1 MTITQ
6 RPRRSA
12 LYLPASNARAIE
24 KARSLPCDVIIL
36 DLEDAVSPEMKATA
50 RAQAVQA
57 VTQGGFGHREVVI
70 RANSLDSPWGAED
83 LGAIANAGADAILLP
98 KVSSP
103 DSLIQARTA
112 LGSSNLALWA
122 MIETCEAVIRLDR
135 IVSTANDVGLAC
147 LIAGTN
153 DLAKEMRCRPGSNR
167 NPILSILTQIV
178 LAGRMAGLAVLD
190 GVSNVIDDEGL
201 IEAEC
206 AQALE
211 WGFDGKTLIHPMQ
224 IAPANRVFTP
234 PASEVAWAEAIV
246 AAFADPL
253 NGGKGAIRLDG
264 KMVELLHL
272 EEAQRTLAIAAL
284 CVSRDTAG

>member
-1 MTITQ
+1 M
-6 RPRRSA
+6 
-12 LYLPASNARAIE
+12 PASNMRAIE
-24 KARSLPCDVIIL
+24 KARTLACDVVIL
-36 DLEDAVSPEMKATA
+36 DLEDAVAPEMKATA
-50 RAQAVQA
+50 RAQAVEA
-57 VTQGGFGHREVVI
+57 VSQGGFGHREIVI

-83 LGAIANAGADAILLP
+83 LGAIAGAGADAVLLP

-103 DSLIQARTA
+103 DSLIQARAA
-112 LGSSNLALWA
+112 LGSAGLALWA
-122 MIETCEAVIRLDR
+122 MIETCEAVVRLDR
-135 IVSTANDVGLAC
+135 IVSAAGDVGLAC

-211 WGFDGKTLIHPMQ
+211 WGFDGKTLIHPKQ

-234 PASEVAWAEAIV
+234 PASEVAWAEAVV

-253 NGGKGAIRLDG
+253 NAGKGAIRLDG

-272 EEAQRTLAIAAL
+272 EEARRTLAIAAL
-284 CVSRDTAG
+284 CVSRDKPD